1 MFILKL
7 TIIIKSRTFL
17 EICFNVL
24 AKYPEFSTKKKLM
37 YSHII
42 WLRILKGHKI
52 ESYVILY

>member
-24 AKYPEFSTKKKLM
+24 AKYPEFSTKN
-37 YSHII
+37 
-42 WLRILKGHKI
+42 
-52 ESYVILY
+52 

>member
-24 AKYPEFSTKKKLM
+24 SKYPEFSTKKLM
-37 YSHII
+37 YSNII
-42 WLRILKGHKI
+42 LLRLPQGHK
-52 ESYVILY
+52 LNHM